1 MGPPLVTCF
10 DLSLRV
16 RSGLIAAQCS
26 PPSVVLNTTL
36 PPNRTTFASVGETS
50 IGVVQLKRYCRSAGF
65 RSCTPERYGRMERV
79 TPVLRSTRVTLPFW
93 ESTYSTVESL
103 GAGTAYSPSP
113 PATVNH
119 SAPVS
124 APPKPAP
131 APPPPPPPPPP
142 PRPPPNPPPALF
154 SLQPPPHHF
163 RAVFFPATL

>member
-1 MGPPLVTCF
+1 MSYSIGPPLVTCF

-36 PPNRTTFASVGETS
+36 PPNRTTFASLGETS

-65 RSCTPERYGRMERV
+65 LSCTPERYGRMERV
-79 TPVLRSTRVTLPFW
+79 TPVFRSTRVTLRSCD
-93 ESTYSTVESL
+93 STKSTLVSL

-119 SAPVS
+119 SAPGS
-124 APPKPAP
+124 APPG
-131 APPPPPPPPPP
+131 PPPPPPPPPP
-142 PRPPPNPPPALF
+142 PGPLDIPHQALL
-154 SLQPPPHHF
+154 SCKPPHSMYGTF
-163 RAVFFPATL
+163 LSA